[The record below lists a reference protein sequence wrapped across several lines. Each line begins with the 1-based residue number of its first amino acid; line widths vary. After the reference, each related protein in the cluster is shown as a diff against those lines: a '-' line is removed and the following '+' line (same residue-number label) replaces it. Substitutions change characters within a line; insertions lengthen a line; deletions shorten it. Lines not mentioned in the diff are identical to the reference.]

1 MLFPAVEVTRLLSN
15 LIKYQFVNLKS
26 QDTFLVDPE
35 KKGDKFIPLKK
46 DSRVKIRTLEEVERE
61 EKEKAERKKEAE
73 LRASEERAQEEESS
87 TDVSAADYDGMLE
100 QKTEEA
106 EAAAEKILQ
115 DARQQAETAVH
126 TAEEEADQIRQAA
139 REEGFESGRQEGLAQ
154 VEEETARIRAELE
167 AEEQQMQQDYQAL
180 VEQLEPQYVNIL
192 CSLIQKLTGVL
203 MEENKDLLL
212 HLIRSSIVDMEAAS
226 RYTIRVSPEDALTL
240 EKYRDGIS
248 KEVGKAAIE
257 IQEDKGLAK
266 DECMI
271 ETDRQMVDC
280 GFKTQLDNLLMTLRM
295 LVQEG

>member
-73 LRASEERAQEEESS
+73 LRASEEKAQEESS
-87 TDVSAADYDGMLE
+87 PDVSTADYNEMLE
-100 QKTEEA
+100 RKTEEA
-106 EAAAEKILQ
+106 EAEAEKILL

-126 TAEEEADQIRQAA
+126 TAEDEADQIRQAA

-167 AEEQQMQQDYQAL
+167 AEEQRMQQDYQAL
-180 VEQLEPQYVNIL
+180 VEQLEPQYVNVL